1 MIQMQE
7 ILDLSIAERIL
18 MIEKIWDSIDH
29 SDISS
34 PISHEQE
41 LDRRL
46 ERYQKGETTF
56 VSWDDIKN
64 ELNAPKK

>member
-1 MIQMQE
+1 MIKIQE
-7 ILDLSIAERIL
+7 ILEMSVDDRIL

-29 SDISS
+29 ADIPL

-46 ERYQKGETTF
+46 RRYENGETTF
-56 VSWDDIKN
+56 VSWNDIKN
-64 ELNAPKK
+64 DLNAN